1 MGIATATTE
10 EFDLKKIEAVIRSEK
25 FGYIKDALAKAG
37 YTSLTTYEVKG
48 RGKQSG
54 IMETVSGKIIR
65 ADLLPKTKIEIVAND
80 KEVEKII
87 KVIETNAKTGMI
99 GDGKIFISTID
110 SVIRIRTGESDS
122 DAI

>member
-1 MGIATATTE
+1 
-10 EFDLKKIEAVIRSEK
+10 LKKIEAVIRSEK
-25 FGYIKDALAKAG
+25 FSYVKDSLANAG

-54 IMETVSGKIIR
+54 IMESVSGKIIR
-65 ADLLPKTKIEIVAND
+65 ADLLPKTKIEIVADD

-87 KVIETNAKTGMI
+87 EIIVTTAKTGTI
-99 GDGKIFISTID
+99 GDGKIFVSPID
-110 SVIRIRTGESDS
+110 NVIRVRTSERNN